1 MTNLTIEYLPTEQL
15 IAYVGNARTH
25 SPKQIQQIAHSLRAF
40 GFMNPVL
47 VDAKNQLIAG
57 HGRLLAAKQLGL
69 PRIPVIRVDHLNEA
83 QQRAYALADNKI
95 AENADWDRSLL
106 RVELEFLMNA
116 EIDFDVDLTGFS
128 TPELNLL
135 LNPPEEALPDVPI
148 PDAPSAEQTVSALGD
163 VWILGPH
170 RVLCGDCRDAKE
182 VARLLNGEHARM
194 VVTDAPYNVTVD
206 GHVCGLGKHKHNE
219 FAMASGEMSSAEFT
233 EFLTASIGAMA
244 TGCIDGALL
253 YCFMDWR
260 HLSELHA
267 AGAAL
272 NLTSINLCT
281 WIKTNAGMGSLYR
294 SQHELVWVFK
304 HGKAPHINNVELGKH
319 GRYRTNVWQYAGMN
333 AFGAERD
340 EALAIH
346 PTVKP
351 IAMIR
356 DAIQDVSHHGDI
368 VLDGF
373 LGSGTT
379 LLAAHQCKRRGYGV
393 EIDPR
398 YVDVAVRR
406 WMALT
411 GEHAMHA
418 ESGLTFEQERER
430 RLATMA

>member
-1 MTNLTIEYLPTEQL
+1 MSNLTIEYLPTEQL
-15 IAYVGNARTH
+15 IAYAGNARTH
-25 SPKQIQQIAHSLRAF
+25 SPKQIQQIANSLRTF

-69 PRIPVIRVDHLNEA
+69 PRVPVVRFDHLNEA

-106 RVELEFLMNA
+106 RVELEFLMTA

-128 TPELNLL
+128 TPEINLI
-135 LNPPEEALPDVPI
+135 LNPAEEALPDVPI
-148 PDAPSAEQTVSALGD
+148 PDTPLAEHTVSVPGD
-163 VWILGPH
+163 LWILGRH
-170 RVLCGDCRDAKE
+170 RVLCGDCRDATGI
-182 VARLLNGEHARM
+182 ARLLDGEQARM
-194 VVTDAPYNVTVD
+194 VITDPPFNVPVG
-206 GHVCGLGKHKHNE
+206 GHVCGLGKHQHDD
-219 FAMASGEMSSAEFT
+219 FAMASGEMSPAEFT
-233 EFLTASIGAMA
+233 EFLAASLGAMA
-244 TGCIDGALL
+244 GGCVDGALL
-253 YCFMDWR
+253 YCCIDWR

-267 AGAAL
+267 ASAAL
-272 NLTSINLCT
+272 KLTAINLCT

-319 GRYRTNVWQYAGMN
+319 GRYRTNVWNYAGQN
-333 AFGAERD
+333 AFGADRD

-351 IAMIR
+351 VAMIR

-393 EIDPR
+393 EFDPR
-398 YVDVAVRR
+398 YVDVAVHR
-406 WMALT
+406 WMTLT
-411 GEHAMHA
+411 GEHAVHA

-430 RLATMA
+430 RLATTA